1 MDFFIKKNATL
12 PVLKMQVVKDG
23 RSDYQNF
30 MNLMEVSSFAFS
42 MINLDTGIPKIVS
55 RPAYIV
61 EKTFI
66 EPQAEPEYYVYYQ
79 FRAID
84 TKTPGR
90 YKGEF
95 LMKSDE
101 GNLLLPL
108 RDELYINILDSFSS
122 VEPCC

>member
-1 MDFFIKKNATL
+1 MYFFIKKNATL
-12 PVLKMQVVKDG
+12 PVFKMQVVKDG
-23 RSDYQNF
+23 RSDYRNF
-30 MNLMEVSSFAFS
+30 MDLMEVSSFAFS
-42 MINLDTGIPKIVS
+42 MINIDTGIPKIVS

-79 FRAID
+79 FREID
-84 TKTPGR
+84 TRTPGR

-95 LMKSDE
+95 LMKSDD

-122 VEPCC
+122 VDPCC